1 MEDNKEIIDSPRKV
15 KILVWLVIGIV
26 LFRFINFLPTM
37 PAPIYYGIFS
47 LFALITTLFKAFKLN
62 LLILMFIIVS
72 YLSILAYD
80 IPSYFH
86 PYERYFGFVIIITVI
101 GPLIQNKDLFIFRFN
116 ISKYLM
122 IISVMITVISFILYW
137 VYKPI
142 TISERGNLFCGI
154 TSHSMQMGPIAGMS
168 FLYLVNY
175 LFTRKNL
182 CKINIILLVVGI
194 VLCLLSCVLASSR
207 AALIA
212 TLGALM
218 IWALLFFNSIK
229 KFFNFF
235 VFFMVVVLLTSPLWW
250 SFSESIQGKMAY
262 SESKGSLL
270 VTRQGLWQKN
280 IKTFKDNPFFG
291 SGFASMDI
299 GRKVVKSDYK
309 GTIEPGSGWLY
320 ILGSCG
326 IITFLCI
333 VYFYIKTMI
342 ELIHIRDENSLLL
355 LALLSFFMIHSFA
368 EAYILSAGNVMFF
381 YLWSTLGT
389 SSLYISHKKLI
400 KAKND

>member
-1 MEDNKEIIDSPRKV
+1 
-15 KILVWLVIGIV
+15 
-26 LFRFINFLPTM
+26 
-37 PAPIYYGIFS
+37 
-47 LFALITTLFKAFKLN
+47 
-62 LLILMFIIVS
+62 
-72 YLSILAYD
+72 
-80 IPSYFH
+80 
-86 PYERYFGFVIIITVI
+86 
-101 GPLIQNKDLFIFRFN
+101 
-116 ISKYLM
+116 
-122 IISVMITVISFILYW
+122 
-137 VYKPI
+137 
-142 TISERGNLFCGI
+142 
-154 TSHSMQMGPIAGMS
+154 
-168 FLYLVNY
+168 
-175 LFTRKNL
+175 
-182 CKINIILLVVGI
+182 
-194 VLCLLSCVLASSR
+194 
-207 AALIA
+207 
-212 TLGALM
+212 
-218 IWALLFFNSIK
+218 
-229 KFFNFF
+229 
-235 VFFMVVVLLTSPLWW
+235 MVVVLLTSPLWW

-291 SGFASMDI
+291 SVFASIDI

-368 EAYILSAGNVMFF
+368 EAYLLSAGNVMFF

-389 SSLYISHKKLI
+389 SSLYISHKKL
-400 KAKND
+400 

>member
-15 KILVWLVIGIV
+15 KILVWLVIGIF

-37 PAPIYYGIFS
+37 PALIYYGIFS
-47 LFALITTLFKAFKLN
+47 VFALITTLFRAFKLN
-62 LLILMFIIVS
+62 LLILLIIIIS
-72 YLSILAYD
+72 FLSILAND

-86 PYERYFGFVIIITVI
+86 PYERYFGFLILITAV
-101 GPLIQNKDLFIFRFN
+101 GPLIKNKDLFIFRFN
-116 ISKYLM
+116 LSKYLM
-122 IISVMITVISFILYW
+122 IISVIITIISFILYW

-154 TSHSMQMGPIAGMS
+154 TSRSMQMGPIAGMS
-168 FLYLVNY
+168 FMYLVNY

-182 CKINIILLVVGI
+182 CKIKIIILVVC
-194 VLCLLSCVLASSR
+194 VFLCLLSCVLASSR

-389 SSLYISHKKLI
+389 SSLYISHKKL
-400 KAKND
+400 